1 MRSFILSEIELPE
14 LDADD
19 QVLITRSRQ
28 GDLDAFNQLVVRY
41 QDLVF
46 SVILRMVRNH
56 ASAED
61 ITQDAFISAF
71 RNIGRMRGVNFRAWI
86 LRIARNATYDAI
98 RRSNRRPEESI
109 DEQIVTLGETL
120 SSNEESPEDNALR
133 QDLGKSINRGLGELQ
148 PDQRMAV
155 VLVDIEGFTYDE
167 AADAMEVSIGTVKSR
182 LNRGRGRLREWLV
195 ANVEQLP
202 SQFRL
207 QHEDP

>member
-1 MRSFILSEIELPE
+1 MTRTFNLSELDPE
-14 LDADD
+14 D

-71 RNIGRMRGVNFRAWI
+71 RNIGRMRGVNFRAWM
-86 LRIARNATYDAI
+86 LRIARNATYDEI
-98 RRSNRRPEESI
+98 RRLNRRPEDSI
-109 DEQIVTLGETL
+109 DEQIITLGETL
-120 SSNEESPEDNALR
+120 ASDEESPEDRAMR
-133 QDLGKSINRGLGELQ
+133 RDLGMSINRGLGELQ

-155 VLVDIEGFTYDE
+155 VLVDLEGLAYEE

-182 LNRGRGRLREWLV
+182 LNRGRRRLREWLV

-202 SQFRL
+202 PQFRL
-207 QHEDP
+207 HD

>member
-120 SSNEESPEDNALR
+120 SSNEESPEDHALR

-202 SQFRL
+202 PQFRL
-207 QHEDP
+207 HHEDP

>member
-1 MRSFILSEIELPE
+1 MPE
-14 LDADD
+14 QQAQKQQDPQE

-28 GDLDAFNQLVVRY
+28 GDLDAFNQLVLNY

-56 ASAED
+56 ATAED
-61 ITQDAFISAF
+61 ITQEAFISAF
-71 RNIGRMRGVNFRAWI
+71 KNIGRMRGVNFRAWV

-98 RRSNRRPEESI
+98 RRTNRRSEDSI

-120 SSNEESPEDNALR
+120 PSGEELPEDYALR
-133 QDLGKSINRGLGELQ
+133 QDLGRAIDRGLDELQ
-148 PDQRMAV
+148 ADQRMAV
-155 VLVDIEGFTYDE
+155 VMVDVEGLSYDE

-182 LNRGRGRLREWLV
+182 LNRGRGRLREWIV

-202 SQFRL
+202 PQFRL
-207 QHEDP
+207 HDVDP

>member
-1 MRSFILSEIELPE
+1 MTRTFNLSELDPE
-14 LDADD
+14 D

-41 QDLVF
+41 QGLVF

-71 RNIGRMRGVNFRAWI
+71 RNIGRMRGVNFRAWM
-86 LRIARNATYDAI
+86 LRIARNATYDEI
-98 RRSNRRPEESI
+98 RRLNRRPEDSI
-109 DEQIVTLGETL
+109 DEQIITLGETL
-120 SSNEESPEDNALR
+120 ASDEESPEDRAMR
-133 QDLGKSINRGLGELQ
+133 RDLGMSINRGLGELQ

-155 VLVDIEGFTYDE
+155 VLVDLEGLAYEE

-182 LNRGRGRLREWLV
+182 LNRGRRRLREWLV

-202 SQFRL
+202 PQFRL
-207 QHEDP
+207 HD

>member
-71 RNIGRMRGVNFRAWI
+71 RNIGRMRGVNFRAWM
-86 LRIARNATYDAI
+86 LRIARNATYDEI
-98 RRSNRRPEESI
+98 RRSNRRPEDSI
-109 DEQIVTLGETL
+109 DEQIITLGETL
-120 SSNEESPEDNALR
+120 ASDEESPEDRAMR
-133 QDLGKSINRGLGELQ
+133 RDLGMSIDRGLGELQ

-155 VLVDIEGFTYDE
+155 VLVDLEGLAYEE

-182 LNRGRGRLREWLV
+182 LNRGRRRLREWLV

-202 SQFRL
+202 PQFRL
-207 QHEDP
+207 HD

>member
-1 MRSFILSEIELPE
+1 MTRTFNLSELDPE
-14 LDADD
+14 D

-71 RNIGRMRGVNFRAWI
+71 RNIGRMRGVNFRAWM
-86 LRIARNATYDAI
+86 LRIARNATYDEI
-98 RRSNRRPEESI
+98 RRSNRRPEDSI
-109 DEQIVTLGETL
+109 DEQIITLGETL
-120 SSNEESPEDNALR
+120 ASDEESPEDRAMR
-133 QDLGKSINRGLGELQ
+133 RDLGMSISRGLGELQ

-155 VLVDIEGFTYDE
+155 VLVDVEGLAYEE

-182 LNRGRGRLREWLV
+182 LNRGRRRLREWLV

-202 SQFRL
+202 PQFRL
-207 QHEDP
+207 HD

>member
-1 MRSFILSEIELPE
+1 MPE
-14 LDADD
+14 LDPAD

-56 ASAED
+56 AGAED

-98 RRSNRRPEESI
+98 RRSNRRPEDSI

-120 SSNEESPEDNALR
+120 PSGEESPEDQAIR
-133 QDLGKSINRGLGELQ
+133 RDLGMSINRGLGELQ

-195 ANVEQLP
+195 TNVEQLP

-207 QHEDP
+207 HE

>member
-1 MRSFILSEIELPE
+1 MSE
-14 LDADD
+14 LDPLD
-19 QVLITRSRQ
+19 QVLITRSKQ
-28 GDLDAFNQLVVRY
+28 GDLDAFNELVLRY

-46 SVILRMVRNH
+46 GVILRMVRNH
-56 ASAED
+56 ASAQD
-61 ITQDAFISAF
+61 ITQEAFISAF
-71 RNIGRMRGVNFRAWI
+71 RNIGRMRGVNFRAWV

-98 RRSNRRPEESI
+98 RRSNRRSEDSI

-120 SSNEESPEDNALR
+120 ASGEESPEDRAMRL
-133 QDLGKSINRGLGELQ
+133 DLGMNINRGLGELQ

-155 VLVDIEGFTYDE
+155 VLVDIEGLSYDE

-202 SQFRL
+202 PQFRL
-207 QHEDP
+207 QQ

>member
-1 MRSFILSEIELPE
+1 MAEQNTQDEI
-14 LDADD
+14 
-19 QVLITRSRQ
+19 LITRSRQ
-28 GDLDAFNQLVVRY
+28 GDLDAFNQLVLNY

-56 ASAED
+56 ATAED
-61 ITQDAFISAF
+61 ITQEAFISAF
-71 RNIGRMRGVNFRAWI
+71 RNIGRMRGVNFRAWV

-98 RRSNRRPEESI
+98 RRTNRRPEDSI

-120 SSNEESPEDNALR
+120 PSGEELPEDYALR
-133 QDLGKSINRGLGELQ
+133 QDLGRSIDQGLGELQ
-148 PDQRMAV
+148 PDQRMAIV
-155 VLVDIEGFTYDE
+155 MVDVEGLTYDE

-182 LNRGRGRLREWLV
+182 LNRGRRRLREWIV

-207 QHEDP
+207 SDEDP